1 MLALLRLRWVSGKE
15 ILSFYL
21 LIIAMESLNNIFKTT
36 NFYGWRKGFEV
47 ARVGSD
53 SLEVTHLQYV
63 DDTLIFCDA
72 DRNQSR
78 HLRIILLLF
87 EGISGLH
94 INWGKNFL
102 YPINDIPCMN
112 MLSSILGGAVGS
124 LPTIYLGMPLGASQS
139 RLRFGILLV
148 RNVKRIDKDGRP
160 NTRQEE
166 VDRL

>member
-15 ILSFYL
+15 ILSSYL
-21 LIIAMESLNNIFKTT
+21 FIIAMESLNTTFKTT

-47 ARVGSD
+47 ARVGND

-63 DDTLIFCDA
+63 DDTLIFCDD

-87 EGISGLH
+87 EGISRLH

-112 MLSSILGGAVGS
+112 MLASILGGEVGS
-124 LPTIYLGMPLGASQS
+124 LSTIYLGMPLGGKSKS
-139 RLRFGILLV
+139 IEIWDTV
-148 RNVKRIDKDGRP
+148 SEKCEKN
-160 NTRQEE
+160 
-166 VDRL
+166 